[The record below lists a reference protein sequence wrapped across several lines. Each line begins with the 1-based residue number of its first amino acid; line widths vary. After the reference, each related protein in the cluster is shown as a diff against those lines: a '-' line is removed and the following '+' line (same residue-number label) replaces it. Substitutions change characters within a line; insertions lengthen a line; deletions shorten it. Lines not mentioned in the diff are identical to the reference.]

1 MNPNTVVVL
10 CNGWRRESEHA
21 KVRVVAQ
28 RVTLPLCGEKSLD
41 KERDT
46 RGNKSDARVLDSGPA
61 QAQPIN
67 GYFIASDHKGSLS
80 PFYECCVSMSGA
92 NLTLP
97 HDGHAV
103 GTNQKSLLQPTFP
116 FLSSQS
122 FHV

>member
-46 RGNKSDARVLDSGPA
+46 RGNKSDACVLDSGPA

-67 GYFIASDHKGSLS
+67 WYFIASDHRGSLS
-80 PFYECCVSMSGA
+80 PFYECYVSISGA

-103 GTNQKSLLQPTFP
+103 GTDQKSFTSANI
-116 FLSSQS
+116 SSP
-122 FHV
+122 

>member
-1 MNPNTVVVL
+1 MFLLQSEECCQVQRFLHLNPNTVVVL
-10 CNGWRRESEHA
+10 CNGWRRESANA

-28 RVTLPLCGEKSLD
+28 RVTLPLRGEQSLD

-46 RGNKSDARVLDSGPA
+46 RGTKSDARVLDNGPT
-61 QAQPIN
+61 QAQPIK

-97 HDGHAV
+97 
-103 GTNQKSLLQPTFP
+103 
-116 FLSSQS
+116 
-122 FHV
+122 